1 MKSLPDDQLLATYL
15 SGDCSEE
22 ERKEMELWLQ
32 SHPEYRETMDDL
44 AKAWTPEKGQ
54 PNLWD
59 KNRLWL
65 KIRDAAGVQQVPIPD
80 ESRFP
85 LASFARHS
93 RLVLVMASTLLTISI
108 GLFSFL
114 MISDLPLPWSPIT
127 LTVQHGTQEKVTL
140 SDGSVVILDAGS
152 SFSYPTRFKA
162 KTREVSL
169 YGEGY
174 FEVAPEESRPFIV
187 RTDHAVVRV
196 LGTKFAVRSWQL
208 DRAVR
213 VAVAEGSVSLRPAK
227 GRGKDAVIIT
237 GGQAAAVLENG
248 MIQSPHD
255 VDPARYLAWLD
266 HDLGFDNVSLE
277 EILFHL
283 ERWYDVKFTLAN
295 SVLASE
301 RLTLHTQKKSIDSIL
316 EMIILLTD
324 LNYERSDNIIHL
336 SASE

>member
-1 MKSLPDDQLLATYL
+1 MKSLPDDQLLASYL
-15 SGDCSEE
+15 SGECSEE
-22 ERKEMELWLQ
+22 ELREVELWLQ
-32 SHPEYRETMDDL
+32 SNPEYRETMDDI
-44 AKAWTPEKGQ
+44 AKAWTPGIRR

-59 KNRLWL
+59 KNKLWL
-65 KIRDAAGVQQVPIPD
+65 KIRDAAGVQQLPTPG
-80 ESRFP
+80 ESQFP
-85 LASFARHS
+85 LSSTARQS
-93 RLVLVMASTLLTISI
+93 RLVLVMASGLLAISL

-114 MISDLPLPWSPIT
+114 VTSDSLLHGTPTT
-127 LTVQHGTQEKVTL
+127 LKVQHGAQEKLTL
-140 SDGSVVILDAGS
+140 SDGTVVTLDAGS
-152 SFSYPTRFKA
+152 SFSYPIRFKA

-174 FEVAPEESRPFIV
+174 FEVAPDASKPFII
-187 RTDHAVVRV
+187 RTDHAVVQV
-196 LGTKFAVRSWQL
+196 LGTKFTVRSWEL

-213 VAVAEGSVSLRPAK
+213 VAVAEGRVSLRPAR
-227 GRGKDAVIIT
+227 GRGIDAMIIT

-255 VDPARYLAWLD
+255 VDPAKYLAWLD

-283 ERWYDVKFTLAN
+283 ERWYDVKFTLAS

-316 EMIILLTD
+316 EMITLLTD
-324 LNYERSDNIIHL
+324 LNYERSDSIIHL